1 MVTYVYH
8 GQEHLS
14 TSEGP
19 LSESGRLTRT
29 RVRGVSQPVTDEGE
43 RHHRDGDGEGGEQHQ
58 VRRRADGAV
67 AVRDKPAPTGRGRWK
82 TQPDE
87 GERRLREYGE
97 RDAEDGRD
105 YDRPQ
110 GVRQEVGHHNP
121 KARGPHRPS
130 GQHEVALLQG

>member
-8 GQEHLS
+8 WPEHLS
-14 TSEGP
+14 TSEGAP
-19 LSESGRLTRT
+19 SDSDRLART
-29 RVRGVSQPVTDEGE
+29 RVQGVSQPITDEGE

-58 VRRRADGAV
+58 VRRRPDGAV
-67 AVRDKPAPTGRGRWK
+67 AVRDKPAPTGCGRRK
-82 TQPDE
+82 AQPDE

-110 GVRQEVGHHNP
+110 GVRQ
-121 KARGPHRPS
+121 
-130 GQHEVALLQG
+130 QG